1 MASTSESGS
10 STARLVGKPGR
21 LKSRVWKYFAFETDT
36 TGAIIDLNKPTCKTC
51 LRGVCTKRRSTSN
64 MAKHLRYRH
73 PDLFREFKA
82 ELLDADEEVESQ
94 CRSCFDCYDDASLF
108 KLFHLTRACI
118 EFVADIVRV
127 RNKKFLFTPVSLD
140 AMIMITLNFYAHGSY
155 STALK
160 KRFNVQSDC
169 CDDIVFT
176 VSEVVAGLSDQFISF
191 PQTRKAKIDMS
202 QMVADS
208 CGIPDVLG
216 LLAPAHFRI
225 AEGALG
231 LYVNSLGYPSVV
243 CQMICDL
250 DGNILSV
257 EQCRAGGTHEQDLW
271 GTSFRGREIEEEL
284 YGQYWIIGG
293 EGYDLSKRVLT
304 PVAEPRDE
312 PQRNFNAAHAKIHEV
327 TQKTRRSLKWRFR
340 CLTQLGFEQH
350 RLTDIIKACCVLH
363 NIAKKFS
370 VPLPHGMERFVDPQ
384 PRNAR
389 TESAGIRPDVLSARQ
404 DLIDNNFTV
413 LPSLKQE

>member
-1 MASTSESGS
+1 MSDP
-10 STARLVGKPGR
+10 LPM
-21 LKSRVWKYFAFETDT
+21 WFA
-36 TGAIIDLNKPTCKTC
+36 
-51 LRGVCTKRRSTSN
+51 VQ
-64 MAKHLRYRH
+64 
-73 PDLFREFKA
+73 A

-312 PQRNFNAAHAKIHEV
+312 PQRNFNAAHAKIHE
-327 TQKTRRSLKWRFR
+327 
-340 CLTQLGFEQH
+340 H

-370 VPLPHGMERFVDPQ
+370 VPLPHAMERFVDPQ

-404 DLIDNNFTV
+404 ELIDNNFTV